1 MENSVEALLKIG
13 GSIMKKKRGRP
24 SKTILDLSEKQREIL
39 LSPLLTCRAKA
50 GKLNMSVGWVMK
62 WEKRLKEE
70 LRKALE
76 TILKARS
83 RK

>member
-1 MENSVEALLKIG
+1 M
-13 GSIMKKKRGRP
+13 KKRGRP
-24 SKTILDLSEKQREIL
+24 SKTILDLSENQREIL
-39 LSPLLTCRAKA
+39 LSPLTCRAKA
-50 GKLNMSVGWVMK
+50 DKLNMSVGWVMK

-70 LRKALE
+70 WRKALE